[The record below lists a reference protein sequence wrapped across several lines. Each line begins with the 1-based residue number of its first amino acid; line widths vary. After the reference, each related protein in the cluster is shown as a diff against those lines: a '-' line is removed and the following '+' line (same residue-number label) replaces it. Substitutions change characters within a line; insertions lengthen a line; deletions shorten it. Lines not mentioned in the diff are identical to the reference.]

1 MSFKQYSKLDQLR
14 NEYQWWLE
22 QRMTALNEGDVEY
35 VKVCDEVMSKL
46 WKDLKKEF
54 YVEGLITKPEPKKKS
69 FFKRLFGL

>member
-35 VKVCDEVMSKL
+35 VKVCDEVMPKL
-46 WKDLKKEF
+46 WEDLKNEF
-54 YVEGLITKPEPKKKS
+54 YIEEIIPKPKPKKKS